1 MSKGTK
7 KTVLYRQGALPE
19 RLGDIL
25 GSADENDLKILIALL
40 MAADEN
46 GTVDAD
52 VDLGDLLGLEKPE
65 VDASLKFWRGAGLV
79 GHAKGES
86 KRKKE
91 SPATEPQRAHR
102 GGAVEH
108 RGVAPY
114 QTEEL
119 ASLLEKKQALAD
131 FVTEC
136 QRVLGKTVNV
146 YDTGLLVGLVD
157 QFGFE
162 EEAVLAILAYA
173 VRIGK
178 ATVRYA
184 EKIALGF
191 YDEGRTSAAE
201 VYERIRM
208 MERSAEIISQIRTL
222 FGMGS
227 RDLSTTE
234 KKLFG
239 AWTQKMGYG
248 IDEIRL
254 AYDITIDA
262 IHTPAPKYT
271 NSILEKWYAEGLH
284 TAHDIEEFESA
295 KRADKMRTGVEKS
308 YDVDEFFEASM
319 QRSFAELEKLSEL
332 PNKK

>member
-1 MSKGTK
+1 MSKETK
-7 KTVLYRQGALPE
+7 RTILYRGGNLPE
-19 RLGDIL
+19 RLGEIL
-25 GSADENDLKILIALL
+25 NSADETDLKVLVALL

-46 GTVDAD
+46 GD
-52 VDLGDLLGLEKPE
+52 VAQEVSLGDLLGLESPE
-65 VDASLKFWRGAGLV
+65 VEASLKFWRGAGLI
-79 GHAKGES
+79 GKAAES
-86 KRKKE
+86 KKKKA
-91 SPATEPQRAHR
+91 PAMSQTAHR

-108 RGVAPY
+108 SGVAPY

-119 ASLLEKKQALAD
+119 ADLLEKKQTLIA

-136 QRVLGKTVNV
+136 QRVLGKTVNMH
-146 YDTGLLVGLVD
+146 DTGLLVGLVD

-184 EKIALGF
+184 EKIAIGF
-191 YDEGRTSAAE
+191 YDEGRTSADA
-201 VYERIRM
+201 VYERIRV
-208 MERSAEIISQIRTL
+208 MEQSAETISQIRSL
-222 FGMGS
+222 FGMGN

-234 KKLFG
+234 KKLFT

-271 NSILEKWYAEGLH
+271 NSILEAWYAEGLH
-284 TAHDIEEFESA
+284 TARDIEEFTKAQKAEKGKS
-295 KRADKMRTGVEKS
+295 DVEKS

-319 QRSFAELEKLSEL
+319 QRSFAEFEKLTGTSD
-332 PNKK
+332 KK